1 MNPLPGIDTFQAIS
15 LKELEAT
22 ADMLVRLDNKYIV
35 HNPLSPEGIE
45 KLRTVFNILTIGSR
59 TSFGYHNVYFDE
71 QGLCFKQHTQEKRK
85 KFKART
91 RRYLD
96 STNLAFFEVKLS
108 GKRSQTNKYRLRCDV
123 SEHGT
128 MTHAFETFLK
138 DAYRTQYKKE
148 FAHTLTPTVTTAYK
162 RMTLVAKEGGER
174 LTIDY
179 NLVYTVDGKE
189 VSMPTNIA
197 IFETKSINGNGIAD
211 KILRSESIRTASG
224 CSKFC
229 IAMALSGTVPRYNK
243 FRPVIRK
250 HFMQYQ
256 QPTASLRQNGG

>member
-1 MNPLPGIDTFQAIS
+1 MSPLTDIETFETIS
-15 LKELEAT
+15 LEELEAT

-35 HNPLSPEGIE
+35 RNPLSAAGIQ
-45 KLRTVFNILTIGSR
+45 KLRTSFSVLTIGTH

-71 QGLCFKQHTQEKRK
+71 QGLCFKQHAQEKRQ

-91 RRYLD
+91 RKYLD

-148 FAHTLTPTVTTAYK
+148 FTHTLTPTVTTAYK

-179 NLVYTVDGKE
+179 DLVYTVDGKE
-189 VSMPTNIA
+189 VSIPTNIA

-211 KILRSESIRTASG
+211 KILRSESIRTVSG

-229 IAMALSGTVPRYNK
+229 IAMAVSGAVPRYNK

-250 HFMQYQ
+250 HFV
-256 QPTASLRQNGG
+256 R